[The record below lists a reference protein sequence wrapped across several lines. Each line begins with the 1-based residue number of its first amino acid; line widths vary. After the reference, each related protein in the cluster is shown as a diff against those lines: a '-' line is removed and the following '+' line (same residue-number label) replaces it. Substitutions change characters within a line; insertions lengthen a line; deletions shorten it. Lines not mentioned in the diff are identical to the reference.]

1 MRIYYAG
8 RFTFDEALWDQAK
21 EYGQGRVKANAGKHL
36 KGTRPA
42 PNVDLQWHVDGIMG
56 ELLLMEFLRQQDVEY
71 TTTHSLVEPF
81 PVKGP
86 DLIIHF
92 GKTRIPIDAKFIWFP
107 PKGLFLINREAHWR
121 HHGEWY
127 FGPWVK
133 DREGDQCTMIMAPWW
148 AVDLWPAKA
157 MQAGGAKRIAK
168 FSKLQPVY
176 DLSLSAPDVVDWKAA
191 ILTDA
196 AFAALAK
203 EQSNG

>member
-8 RFTFDEALWDQAK
+8 RFTFDEALWAQAK
-21 EYGQGRVKANAGKHL
+21 EYGQGRVNANAGKPL
-36 KGTRPA
+36 KGTWPA
-42 PNVDLQWHVDGIMG
+42 RKIDMQWHVDGIMG
-56 ELLLMEFLRQQDVEY
+56 ELLLMEFLRQQNVEY

-92 GKTRIPIDAKFIWFP
+92 GADLVPVDAKFIWYP
-107 PKGLFLINREAHWR
+107 PYGNFLINREAHWR
-121 HHGEWY
+121 HHGNWY

-133 DREGDQCTMIMAPWW
+133 DRKGDRCTMIMAPWW

-157 MQAGGAKRIAK
+157 MQAGGDKRIAK

-176 DLSLSAPDVVDWKAA
+176 DLSLSAPDVVDWKTA
-191 ILTDA
+191 IIRDA
-196 AFAALAK
+196 EMRKASK
-203 EQSNG
+203 NET